1 MFRNSNEF
9 IQIMQE
15 ILIQENNSKI
25 AGGINLSKRK
35 KRIMNEGVLGGKKRL
50 VNFGDESPYH

>member
-9 IQIMQE
+9 IQIIQE

-35 KRIMNEGVLGGKKRL
+35 KRIMNEVVLEGGKKVSEFWR
-50 VNFGDESPYH
+50 

>member
-35 KRIMNEGVLGGKKRL
+35 KRIMNEGVLGGKKKVSEFWR
-50 VNFGDESPYH
+50 